1 MRADHARSEGEGIG
15 EMKKYSTRNR
25 GTTIV
30 RQDNIMR
37 KRVNG
42 WMKAEYIWLSHIN
55 DTPQ

>member
-1 MRADHARSEGEGIG
+1 
-15 EMKKYSTRNR
+15 MKKYSTRNR